1 MEVQFLRSFE
11 KDLNKA
17 DSTVRRKILSLVA
30 RMEAIRSVSEL
41 PQVKKLKGHEDAF
54 RLRVGQFRLG
64 FFVQG
69 NVVQLARLLDRRDI
83 YRYFP

>member
-30 RMEAIRSVSEL
+30 RMEAVRSVSEL